1 MAVFSVVDM
10 EALDNPGDLAL
21 PDSISDENKK
31 NTGSTEY
38 YDFFLDIT
46 SDVCPMTFVK
56 TKLLIERM
64 AGGQIV
70 EVRLNDGEPLQ
81 NVPRSVREHG
91 HEVLSLAP
99 EEPGGH
105 VFRLRIRKADSS

>member
-1 MAVFSVVDM
+1 
-10 EALDNPGDLAL
+10 LPNPF
-21 PDSISDENKK
+21 SDESKK
-31 NTGSTEY
+31 SEHSPEY

-46 SDVCPMTFVK
+46 SEVCPITFVK

-64 AGGQIV
+64 APGQIA

-91 HEVLSLAP
+91 HEVLSLEP
-99 EEPGGH
+99 EQPGGH
-105 VFRLRIRKADSS
+105 IHRLRLRKAGT